1 MTWDEMMKEIKK
13 SSPEALE
20 TIEKA
25 QVYAKLLNEFVDKNA
40 VMEAYCKD
48 CPVEDC
54 KDYCVDVQWIF
65 ELPAADVAPVIHAHW
80 RDLGEKPDEY
90 GNHLY
95 ECSNC
100 MLGDFHDPKT
110 IVPYC
115 WNCGARMDEE
125 VDNDD

>member
-1 MTWDEMMKEIKK
+1 MTWDEMMEEIKK

-54 KDYCVDVQWIF
+54 KDYCADVQWIF
-65 ELPAADVAPVIHAHW
+65 ELPAVDVAPVVHGRWIYKGA
-80 RDLGEKPDEY
+80 RGRFPVC
-90 GNHLY
+90 
-95 ECSNC
+95 ECSVCGNAENADWAI
-100 MLGDFHDPKT
+100 LGNN
-110 IVPYC
+110 VNYC
-115 WNCGARMDEE
+115 PNCGARMDLEAI
-125 VDNDD
+125 